1 MMLLPIRTY
10 HLLLPHFFSKHLN
23 NAEVKE
29 ATLWGR
35 IARSRLAGITL
46 MIGTLAVGSIGIA
59 HGDTESERL
68 SRLRKGLT
76 KDGISH
82 TGVKH
87 IDAYVDSLG
96 NAALDA
102 ASPETASQSEPTGD
116 RGPGLVTQSMA
127 TLADELYG
135 NEIAGFDRDLLEN
148 DDFDILVDSDRVSGE
163 RDAEYLKLETNTTA
177 ERTQLK
183 TQLINALADL
193 EWRLR
198 VPVVEID
205 SKIVLLKSY
214 LKSLL
219 GFYEQIRTKKVE
231 YDDSTKDTVRG
242 ILELTKDKYRNQGL
256 APGEVERNVL
266 RDLQGNER
274 FQRILKSYL
283 LRSARFH
290 AKAELV
296 VIYIREI
303 DHAISE
309 LKIKRNDME
318 MYIISQQMDERLE
331 TILGEVRKIDPNELV
346 SEAEQVELKRE
357 DMELEA
363 DEAPTSD
370 DVARFLLEL
379 GF

>member
-1 MMLLPIRTY
+1 
-10 HLLLPHFFSKHLN
+10 
-23 NAEVKE
+23 
-29 ATLWGR
+29 
-35 IARSRLAGITL
+35 
-46 MIGTLAVGSIGIA
+46 
-59 HGDTESERL
+59 
-68 SRLRKGLT
+68 
-76 KDGISH
+76 
-82 TGVKH
+82 
-87 IDAYVDSLG
+87 
-96 NAALDA
+96 
-102 ASPETASQSEPTGD
+102 
-116 RGPGLVTQSMA
+116 MA